1 MAIYDITTDTDEREQ
16 DLETLNEIL
25 RFSQQSLSHRNS
37 LYRLLHEAR

>member
-25 RFSQQSLSHRNS
+25 RFSQQSL
-37 LYRLLHEAR
+37 